1 MLKKQL
7 FKYRARKSNLRE
19 KQFVDYAH
27 AESVLLLYESDL
39 QENHAAIDSIVR
51 TLHADGKQVD
61 VVGFVAKKV
70 CETPQ
75 NEHFR
80 LLCKEQVGFWGKPDK
95 ATLSAICAKKYD
107 LIVDLTPHF
116 CLPLQYVL
124 LYANARCRIGGDVS
138 EFGLIDFAVKIIQ
151 PTTENTQYEHALWD
165 AISQYLKQIK
175 MSESVA
181 SNKKI
186 N

>member
-39 QENHAAIDSIVR
+39 QENHAEIDAIVR

-61 VVGFVAKKV
+61 VVGFVAKKE

-75 NEHFR
+75 NEHFH
-80 LLCKEQVGFWGKPDK
+80 LLCKKQIGFWGKPDK
-95 ATLSAICAKKYD
+95 ATLNAICTKKYD

-138 EFGLIDFAVKIIQ
+138 EFGLIDFAVKIAS
-151 PTTENTQYEHALWD
+151 TTNENKNYEHALWD
-165 AISQYLKQIK
+165 AISQYLKMIK
-175 MSESVA
+175 QSPR
-181 SNKKI
+181 
-186 N
+186 